1 MPGEKLADYPV
12 HLGLGG
18 TAVAQPR
25 FSGVEWYEAYGDR
38 HDADGADGRLV
49 ALHTFTESWSG
60 WEMHPVGAELV
71 VCTEGAMTL
80 IQERADGGHDRVAL
94 GAGDYAINPAGVW
107 HTADVE
113 DHVTAL
119 FVTAGLGT
127 EHRAR

>member
-1 MPGEKLADYPV
+1 MRGEKLTDYPV

-25 FSGVEWYEAYGDR
+25 FSGMEWYAAYGER

-49 ALHTFTESWSG
+49 SFYDFTENWTS
-60 WEMHPVGAELV
+60 WEMHPAGAELV
-71 VCTEGAMTL
+71 VCTAGAMTIIKL
-80 IQERADGGHDRVAL
+80 RADGGHDRVTL
-94 GAGDYAINPAGVW
+94 GAGDFAINAAGVW
-107 HTADVE
+107 HTANVE
-113 DHVTAL
+113 DHATAL